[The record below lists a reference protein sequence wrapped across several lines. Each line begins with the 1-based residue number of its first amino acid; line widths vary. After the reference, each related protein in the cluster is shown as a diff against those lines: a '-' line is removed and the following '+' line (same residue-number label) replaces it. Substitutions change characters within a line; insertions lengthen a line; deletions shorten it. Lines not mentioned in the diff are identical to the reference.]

1 MNQINR
7 RNWLRL
13 TGLAGSAALVA
24 PLQANIPNYY
34 GLGADEGKINGV
46 ARLSSNENPFGP
58 SKKVREA
65 IMTGFDEGCRY
76 PFGKVQ
82 ELMKAL
88 AEREGVEPNQIVITG
103 GSTEGL
109 KATGLTYGV
118 HGGEIISP
126 DPTYLSL
133 LSYAEQFGA
142 FINRVP
148 LNDKLEHD
156 LDEMEKRVNSGTRL
170 VFVCNPNNPTGT
182 IIPKDKITDFC
193 QSLSQRTLV
202 FSDEAYGDFITDA
215 NYPSMI
221 GLVKEGANVIVSRT
235 FSKVYGLAGLRVG
248 YLVARPDIADR
259 IRPNVMANTNML
271 AIYGALAALKDDEFY
286 KFSLEKNEE
295 GKAYIY
301 GILDEIGLNYIKSH
315 TNFVF
320 FHTGRPI
327 QKLISQM
334 NEKGVNIGRPFPPLT
349 DWCRI
354 STGKMED
361 LQRFGE
367 ALKEVMV

>member
-7 RNWLRL
+7 RNWLRMA
-13 TGLAGSAALVA
+13 GIAGSAALVN
-24 PLQANIPNYY
+24 PLAAQVE
-34 GLGADEGKINGV
+34 LNGPSGFLSYAGEK

-58 SKKVREA
+58 SEKVRQA
-65 IMTGFDEGCRY
+65 IIAGFEEGCRY
-76 PFGKVQ
+76 PFGKVR
-82 ELMKAL
+82 ELMEAL
-88 AEREGVEPNQIVITG
+88 AAKEGVTSDQIVVTG

-142 FINRVP
+142 YINRVP
-148 LNDKLEHD
+148 LNDELEHD
-156 LDEMEKRVNSGTRL
+156 LDEMEKRVSHQTKL

-182 IIPKDKITDFC
+182 ILPADNVRDFC
-193 QSLSQRTLV
+193 LSLSERTMV
-202 FSDEAYGDFITDA
+202 FSDEAYGDFITERA
-215 NYPSMI
+215 YPSMVE
-221 GLVKEGANVIVSRT
+221 LVKQGANVIVSRT
-235 FSKVYGLAGLRVG
+235 FSKVYGLAGLRIG
-248 YLVARPDIADR
+248 YLIARPDIAAR

-271 AIYGALAALKDDEFY
+271 AIYAALAALQDADFY
-286 KFSLEKNEE
+286 KFSLKKNAE

-301 GILDEIGLNYIKSH
+301 NVLDELGLKYVPSH

-320 FHTGRPI
+320 FHTGKPI
-327 QKLISQM
+327 RELIDKMSA
-334 NEKGVNIGRPFPPLT
+334 KDVNIGRPFPPLT

-354 STGKMED
+354 STGRMED
-361 LQRFGE
+361 LEKFAF
-367 ALKEVMV
+367 ALKQVL

>member
-13 TGLAGSAALVA
+13 TGLAGSAALVSPIVA
-24 PLQANIPNYY
+24 RSSESFGQA
-34 GLGADEGKINGV
+34 ARTVTNGV

-58 SKKVREA
+58 SKVVREA
-65 IMTGFDEGCRY
+65 IIAGFDEGCRY

-82 ELMKAL
+82 ELMQVL
-88 AEREGVEPNQIVITG
+88 ADKEGVTAEHIVVTG

-118 HGGEIISP
+118 YGGEVISP

-142 FINRVP
+142 YINRVP
-148 LNDKLEHD
+148 LNDELEHD
-156 LDEMEKRVNSGTRL
+156 LEEMERRVNHQTKL

-182 IIPKDKITDFC
+182 ILPMEKVSDFC
-193 QSLSQRTLV
+193 HSISERTMV
-202 FSDEAYGDFITDA
+202 FSDEAYGDFVTEK

-221 GLVKEGANVIVSRT
+221 SLVKAGANVIVSRT

-248 YLVARPDIADR
+248 YLIARPDIASR

-271 AIYGALAALKDDEFY
+271 AIYAALAAVEDQEFY
-286 KFSLEKNEE
+286 QFSIKKNEE

-301 GILDEIGLNYIKSH
+301 GVLDELGLKYIKSH

-320 FHTGRPI
+320 FHTGKPI
-327 QKLISQM
+327 KDLIAKM
-334 NEKGVNIGRPFPPLT
+334 VMKDVHIGRPFPPLT

-367 ALKEVMV
+367 ALKQVI

>member
-13 TGLAGSAALVA
+13 TGLAGSAAIVA
-24 PLQANIPNYY
+24 PLKSNTISQYV
-34 GLGADEGKINGV
+34 GDINSPVNGS

-58 SKKVREA
+58 SQRVRDA
-65 IMTGFDEGCRY
+65 IIKGFEEGCRY
-76 PFGKVQ
+76 PFGKVR
-82 ELMKAL
+82 ELMDVL
-88 AEREGVEPNQIVITG
+88 AKKEGVEPNQIIVTG

-142 FINRVP
+142 YINRVP
-148 LNDKLEHD
+148 LNEKLEHD
-156 LDEMEKRVNSGTRL
+156 LDEMEKRVGNQTRL

-193 QSLSQRTLV
+193 RSLSRRTLV
-202 FSDEAYGDFITDA
+202 FSDEAYGDFIVDKE
-215 NYPSMI
+215 YPSMI
-221 GLVKEGANVIVSRT
+221 DLVKEGANVIVSRT

-248 YLVARPDIADR
+248 YLIARPDIAGR

-271 AIYGALAALKDDEFY
+271 AIYAALEALNDQDFY
-286 KFSLEKNEE
+286 RFSLDKNEE

-301 GILDEIGLNYIKSH
+301 NVLDELGLEYVKSH
-315 TNFVF
+315 TNFIF

-327 QKLISQM
+327 QDLISQM
-334 NEKGVNIGRPFPPLT
+334 NGKGVNIGRPFPPLS

-354 STGKMED
+354 STGKMDD
-361 LQRFGE
+361 LHRFGE
-367 ALKEVMV
+367 ALKQVMA

>member
-13 TGLAGSAALVA
+13 TGLAGTAALVT
-24 PLQANIPNYY
+24 PVTGRSHGIVTSGSLT
-34 GLGADEGKINGV
+34 ESV

-58 SKKVREA
+58 SGKVREA
-65 IMTGFDEGCRY
+65 LIAAFEEGCRY

-82 ELMKAL
+82 ELSREL
-88 AEREGVEPNQIVITG
+88 ARKEGVEPEQIVVTG

-109 KATGLTYGV
+109 KATGLTFGV

-148 LNDKLEHD
+148 LNQNLEHD
-156 LDEMEKRVNSGTRL
+156 LDEMEKRVSHQTRL

-182 IIPKDKITDFC
+182 IIPAGRIRDFC
-193 QSLSQRTLV
+193 LSLSRRTMV
-202 FSDEAYGDFITDA
+202 FSDEAYGDFIEEKG
-215 NYPSMI
+215 YPSMI
-221 GLVKEGANVIVSRT
+221 SLVREGANVIVSRT
-235 FSKVYGLAGLRVG
+235 FSKVYGLAGLRIG
-248 YLVARPDIADR
+248 YLVARPDIAAR

-271 AIYGALAALKDDEFY
+271 AIYGALAALKDEVFY
-286 KFSLEKNEE
+286 QTSLQKNRE
-295 GKAYIY
+295 GKEYIY
-301 GILDEIGLNYIKSH
+301 RLLDQLNLQYVKSH

-327 QKLISQM
+327 QQLMGKM
-334 NEKGVNIGRPFPPLT
+334 TDRGVQIGRPFPPLT

-361 LQRFGE
+361 LEKFGK
-367 ALKEVMV
+367 ALMEVMA

>member
-1 MNQINR
+1 MSQINR

-13 TGLAGSAALVA
+13 TGLAGSAAFISPLRSHTSGFTVEHPSLV
-24 PLQANIPNYY
+24 N
-34 GLGADEGKINGV
+34 GA

-58 SKKVREA
+58 SKIVREA
-65 IMTGFDEGCRY
+65 LIAGFDEGCRY

-82 ELMKAL
+82 ELMKEL
-88 AEREGVEPNQIVITG
+88 AKKEGVEPEQIVVTG

-118 HGGEIISP
+118 HGGEVISP

-142 FINRVP
+142 YINRVP
-148 LNDKLEHD
+148 LNDDLEHD
-156 LDEMEKRVNSGTRL
+156 LEEMERRVNHQTRL

-182 IIPKDKITDFC
+182 IIPAAKIRDFC
-193 QSLSQRTLV
+193 LSLSQRTIV
-202 FSDEAYGDFITDA
+202 FSDEAYGDFITDKE
-215 NYPSMI
+215 YPSMVS
-221 GLVKEGANVIVSRT
+221 LVKESANVIVSRT

-248 YLVARPDIADR
+248 YLIARADIAQR

-271 AIYGALAALKDDEFY
+271 AIYAALAALKDQSFY
-286 KFSLEKNEE
+286 NFSLQKNDE

-301 GILDEIGLNYIKSH
+301 GVLDDLGLKYIRSH

-327 QKLISQM
+327 QKLVSEM
-334 NEKGVNIGRPFPPLT
+334 SDKGVQIGRPFPPLT

-354 STGKMED
+354 STGKMDD
-361 LQRFGE
+361 LQRFGD
-367 ALKEVMV
+367 ALKEVMA